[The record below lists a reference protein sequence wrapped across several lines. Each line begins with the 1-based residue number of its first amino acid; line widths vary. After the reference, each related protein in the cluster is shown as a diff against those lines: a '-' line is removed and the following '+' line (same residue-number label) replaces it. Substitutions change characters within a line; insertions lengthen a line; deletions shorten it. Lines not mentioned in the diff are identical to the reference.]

1 MYKNM
6 NNDMKPT
13 YTLIFILKSKL
24 KRGHDTTIAKHWKQD
39 SVRNLFLMSIYCG
52 RVGALHYNWVA
63 VMPRAFLP
71 LDS

>member
-13 YTLIFILKSKL
+13 YTLIFILKPKL

-52 RVGALHYNWVA
+52 RVGVCVSIKRTLTKHYIIIE
-63 VMPRAFLP
+63 
-71 LDS
+71 